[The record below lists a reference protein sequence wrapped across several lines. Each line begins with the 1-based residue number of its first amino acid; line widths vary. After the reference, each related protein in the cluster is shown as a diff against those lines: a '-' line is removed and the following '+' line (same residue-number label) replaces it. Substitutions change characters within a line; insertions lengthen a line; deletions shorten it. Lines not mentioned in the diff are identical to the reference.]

1 MLKPIRAGTGRCAGK
16 RALRWT
22 NVLAM
27 ALALCGALAAA
38 GLRAAERPHIV
49 YILADD
55 LGWKDTGFHGATL
68 RTPNLDKLAEGGAM
82 LNAFYAQPLSSQT
95 RAAALT
101 GRYPMRYG
109 LQTGAIVAATQFG
122 LPAEERTLAQALKEA
137 GYRTAFLGTWQLGHA
152 KPEFWPTK
160 RGFDSFYGSLS
171 GAVPA
176 RVSKA
181 GKLDWRRNEK
191 PVQDDGYVS
200 ALLAREAASIIDKHD
215 DKAPLFMMVAF
226 NAPANSQNPPK
237 EWLDK
242 YADVADAERRAYAAS
257 VSALDAA
264 IGEIVAA
271 LDKRKLLERT
281 LIVFHSD
288 NGGGVATRVPTG
300 ESDALTKAA
309 DNAPF
314 REGRGSLYEGGVRA
328 VALAHWPGQIK
339 PKSMLADPAHVVDWY
354 PTLLKLAGVSVEQK
368 RKLDGMDLWPM
379 LAQNQRS
386 PHADLLLDVEDF
398 RGAIRVGEWKLI
410 VHSTLPM
417 RIELFDVANDP
428 EEVDNRAEA
437 YPDRVKDMLA
447 KLNAYAYDMMPAK
460 YLEDIPA
467 IRPLLLRHNP
477 ARP

>member
-1 MLKPIRAGTGRCAGK
+1 MAAGIDESGWRRARRVAC
-16 RALRWT
+16 
-22 NVLAM
+22 VLGM
-27 ALALCGALAAA
+27 GFALCTLFATSAA
-38 GLRAAERPHIV
+38 GAAERPNIV

-109 LQTGAIVAATQFG
+109 LQTGTIVAATQYG

-137 GYRTAFLGTWQLGHA
+137 GYRTAFLGDWQLGHA
-152 KPEFWPTK
+152 KPEFWPSR

-171 GAVPA
+171 GTVPA
-176 RVSKA
+176 RLSKT
-181 GKLDWRRNEK
+181 GKLDWRRNDQPAK
-191 PVQDDGYVS
+191 DDGYVS
-200 ALLAREAASIIDKHD
+200 ALLAREASALIDKHEETT
-215 DKAPLFMMVAF
+215 PLFLMVAF
-226 NAPANSQNPPK
+226 NAPANSQTPPK
-237 EWLDK
+237 EWMDK
-242 YADVADAERRAYAAS
+242 YADLADTERRAYAAS

-271 LDKRKLLERT
+271 LEKRKLLERT

-288 NGGGVATRVPTG
+288 NGGGVATRVATG

-339 PKSMLADPAHVVDWY
+339 PKSMLADPAHAVDWY
-354 PTLLKLAGVSVEQK
+354 PTLLKLAGASLEQK
-368 RKLDGMDLWPM
+368 RRIDGLDLWPM

-386 PHADLLLDVEDF
+386 PHADLLLNVEDF

-437 YPDRVKDMLA
+437 YPDRVKDMMA

-460 YLEDIPA
+460 YMEDIPA